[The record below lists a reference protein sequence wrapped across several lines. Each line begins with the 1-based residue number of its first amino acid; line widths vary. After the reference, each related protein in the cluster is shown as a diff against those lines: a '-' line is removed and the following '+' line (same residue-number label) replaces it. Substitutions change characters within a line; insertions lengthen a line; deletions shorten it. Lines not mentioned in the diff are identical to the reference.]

1 MPSSYTQRSLTVL
14 VLFGLLAALMAVLS
28 VILIFQL
35 QSNQTEIKDSSP
47 SRFSAEAIRILL
59 PVATVLT
66 ALALTLNLSCV
77 IVCLLHSCFTT
88 EVCRGDSEPDRSDW
102 FLLDSRTIRH
112 VAIGLFC
119 LGISVYLA
127 ALSIY
132 MLLLF
137 EIESGIASA
146 CILSSGVIVLLV
158 TVLHSLIK
166 ASHAVQRS
174 RAELTNTM
182 FENDSAQG
190 EDLNTPDL
198 NSNKEVVKPRLRP
211 DIHREFSYPPYVE
224 QKPQYLSP
232 TASQVA
238 STGSQATTSSQMVST
253 SEKEAYNAPRMHRT
267 LSAESGLL
275 QAQAKPW
282 NGVTHE
288 MRTVL
293 AHKPGVAGKDST
305 LV

>member
-1 MPSSYTQRSLTVL
+1 
-14 VLFGLLAALMAVLS
+14 
-28 VILIFQL
+28 
-35 QSNQTEIKDSSP
+35 
-47 SRFSAEAIRILL
+47 
-59 PVATVLT
+59 
-66 ALALTLNLSCV
+66 C
-77 IVCLLHSCFTT
+77 
-88 EVCRGDSEPDRSDW
+88 RSDW

-182 FENDSAQG
+182 FENDSAQ
-190 EDLNTPDL
+190 
-198 NSNKEVVKPRLRP
+198 
-211 DIHREFSYPPYVE
+211 
-224 QKPQYLSP
+224 
-232 TASQVA
+232 ASQVA
-238 STGSQATTSSQMVST
+238 STGSQA
-253 SEKEAYNAPRMHRT
+253 
-267 LSAESGLL
+267 
-275 QAQAKPW
+275 
-282 NGVTHE
+282 
-288 MRTVL
+288 
-293 AHKPGVAGKDST
+293 
-305 LV
+305 

>member
-88 EVCRGDSEPDRSDW
+88 EVCRGDSEPDSCRSDW

-232 TASQVA
+232 TASQ
-238 STGSQATTSSQMVST
+238 MVST